1 MNTGTY
7 RDCWWLNKNCVYAY
21 KTLVMRILIVF
32 KLYFFFLKAV
42 GNYYNSTTDEVAE
55 KPDSLSL
62 NKING
67 EP

>member
-1 MNTGTY
+1 M
-7 RDCWWLNKNCVYAY
+7 NKNCVYAY